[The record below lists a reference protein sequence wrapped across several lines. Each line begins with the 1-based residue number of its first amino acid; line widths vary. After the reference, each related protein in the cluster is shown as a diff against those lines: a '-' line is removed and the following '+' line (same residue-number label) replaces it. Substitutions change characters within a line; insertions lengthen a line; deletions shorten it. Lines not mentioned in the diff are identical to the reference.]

1 LGPEC
6 RRQLIAHMHRSPAY
20 LTGYGQ
26 VRRRARQERAGSRVL
41 SACCRWRR
49 LLLAEDD
56 PSSLSPNA
64 AIQAGEHHYK
74 MRPHSEARR
83 TAIRRFATPSLMF
96 MRWKREL
103 IELLLT

>member
-1 LGPEC
+1 MGIVRYE
-6 RRQLIAHMHRSPAY
+6 
-20 LTGYGQ
+20 GQ
-26 VRRRARQERAGSRVL
+26 DPL
-41 SACCRWRR
+41 P
-49 LLLAEDD
+49 LLAEDD

-64 AIQAGEHHYK
+64 AIRAGEHHYK

>member
-1 LGPEC
+1 MFYVSCTSEPVVGDTIFLTRERPE
-6 RRQLIAHMHRSPAY
+6 
-20 LTGYGQ
+20 
-26 VRRRARQERAGSRVL
+26 V
-41 SACCRWRR
+41 
-49 LLLAEDD
+49 AEDD

-64 AIQAGEHHYK
+64 AIRAGEHHYK